1 MPPTRSSTVDR
12 STPRRARLALALG
25 AALLA
30 VPLAACGADPEAE
43 PDGSAGG
50 GETASEAFEAVT
62 IEHAFGSTEIDE
74 EPLRVVTWGWGSSD
88 AAIALGVVPVAI
100 PKNSYGADEEGY
112 MPWQQEAID
121 ASGAEEP
128 TLLTEAAEPPLE
140 EIIAAEPDLILANY
154 SGITEADYEKLSQ
167 IADTVAY
174 PDEPWSTPWREV
186 ITTVGDALGKADEA
200 AQLLEDVDAEVA
212 AAAAA
217 HPEFEGRT
225 IAAVAIDPNA
235 FYVYTP
241 ADPRV
246 QFLEDLGFTV
256 ADSVDEL
263 DTGESTF
270 YYTLST
276 EEVDKL
282 TSDVLLSY
290 VADQTVRDDIA
301 ADPALQAMQQ
311 VQDGTV
317 ASVVGESYIS
327 SVSPPTALSLTWG
340 LETFVESLVP
350 AVEAAG

>member
-1 MPPTRSSTVDR
+1 MSSLRHLSRGRSR
-12 STPRRARLALALG
+12 SVRLALPVG

-30 VPLAACGADPEAE
+30 LPLAACGAGTSDADAGTSQETAE
-43 PDGSAGG
+43 P
-50 GETASEAFEAVT
+50 FESVT

-74 EPLRVVTWGWGSSD
+74 RPQRVVTWGWGSSD
-88 AAIALGVVPVAI
+88 AAIALGVVPVAM

-112 MPWQQEAID
+112 MPWQKEALD

-140 EIIAAEPDLILANY
+140 EIVAARPDLILANY
-154 SGITEADYEKLSQ
+154 SGITQADYEKLSQ

-186 ITTVGDALGKADEA
+186 ITTVGDALGRADEA
-200 AQLLEDVDAEVA
+200 DQLLEDVDAEVA
-212 AAAAA
+212 AAAEE
-217 HPEFEGRT
+217 HPEFDGVS
-225 IAAVAIDPNA
+225 IAAVAIDPSA

-256 ADSVDEL
+256 ADSVEEL

-290 VADQTVRDDIA
+290 VADEGVRDDIA

-340 LETFVESLVP
+340 LDTFVDSLVP
-350 AVEAAG
+350 AVQAAR